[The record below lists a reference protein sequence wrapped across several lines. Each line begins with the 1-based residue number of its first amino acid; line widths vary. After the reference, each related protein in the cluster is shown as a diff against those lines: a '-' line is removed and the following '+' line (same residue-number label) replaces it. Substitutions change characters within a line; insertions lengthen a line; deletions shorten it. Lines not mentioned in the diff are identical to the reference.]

1 MKTRT
6 KALAKTKRPYVNI
19 FRVRLKLNKDALNVQ
34 AEFLKG
40 ALTEKSF
47 HQHDWILKK
56 NAVDLTFVSI
66 KKPTIMSILNTG
78 KNKKDKKKSTLPAS
92 KSAFIAP
99 KVKANTKSSGK
110 GGKHVGGAQ
119 RGA

>member
-1 MKTRT
+1 
-6 KALAKTKRPYVNI
+6 
-19 FRVRLKLNKDALNVQ
+19 
-34 AEFLKG
+34 
-40 ALTEKSF
+40 
-47 HQHDWILKK
+47 
-56 NAVDLTFVSI
+56 
-66 KKPTIMSILNTG
+66 MSILNTG
-78 KNKKDKKKSTLPAS
+78 KNKKDKKKSTLPAG